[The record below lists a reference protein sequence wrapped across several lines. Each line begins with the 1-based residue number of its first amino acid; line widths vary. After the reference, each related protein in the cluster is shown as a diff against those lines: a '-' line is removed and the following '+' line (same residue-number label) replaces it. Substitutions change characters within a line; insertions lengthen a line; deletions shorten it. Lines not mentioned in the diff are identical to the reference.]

1 LDRGLQ
7 PPTDPDFKTG
17 GGIRIIRDFLESLPM
32 PVDSTQKGYET
43 KDVPFWPWVWF
54 TAGFIVSLIVVYFLC
69 LMFAKFLIDPA
80 TTIGRTGHDREA
92 ALDGFPH
99 PQLQTDPP
107 NDLQNYL
114 RAKNQ
119 ELTTYGWLD
128 RKNGVVHI
136 PIEQAMDLYLRQGA
150 PVRPHDSGLSELD
163 MQVQK
168 AGGAKILPP
177 AASERPSP

>member
-1 LDRGLQ
+1 
-7 PPTDPDFKTG
+7 
-17 GGIRIIRDFLESLPM
+17 M

-99 PQLQTDPP
+99 PQLQTNPP

-119 ELTTYGWLD
+119 ELITYGWLD

-136 PIEQAMDLYLRQGA
+136 PVEQAMDLYLRQGA

>member
-1 LDRGLQ
+1 
-7 PPTDPDFKTG
+7 
-17 GGIRIIRDFLESLPM
+17 M

-54 TAGFIVSLIVVYFLC
+54 TAGFIVCLIVVFFLC
-69 LMFAKFLIDPA
+69 LMFAKFLIGPG
-80 TTIGRTGHDREA
+80 TTIGRTAHDREA
-92 ALDGFPH
+92 ALDRLPH
-99 PQLQTDPP
+99 PQLQTNPP
-107 NDLQNYL
+107 RELQNYL
-114 RAKNQ
+114 QAKNQ
-119 ELTTYGWLD
+119 ELTTYGWVD

-136 PIEQAMDLYLRQGA
+136 PIEQAMDLYLSRGA
-150 PVRPHDSGLSELD
+150 PVRPRDSGLTELD

>member
-1 LDRGLQ
+1 
-7 PPTDPDFKTG
+7 
-17 GGIRIIRDFLESLPM
+17 M

-54 TAGFIVSLIVVYFLC
+54 TAGFIVSLIVVFFLC
-69 LMFAKFLIDPA
+69 VIFAKFLIDPA

-99 PQLQTDPP
+99 PQLQTNPL

-114 RAKNQ
+114 QAKNQ
-119 ELTTYGWLD
+119 ELATYGWLD

-136 PIEQAMDLYLRQGA
+136 PIEQAMDLYLRLGA
-150 PVRPHDSGLSELD
+150 PVRPQDSGLSELD

-177 AASERPSP
+177 AASEKPSP